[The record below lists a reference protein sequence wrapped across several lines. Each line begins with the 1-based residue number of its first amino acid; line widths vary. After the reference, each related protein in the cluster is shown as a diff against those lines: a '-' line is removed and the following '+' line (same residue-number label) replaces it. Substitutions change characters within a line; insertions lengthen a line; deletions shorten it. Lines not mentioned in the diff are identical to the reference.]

1 MTRRSKLSGSSH
13 SRVESR
19 RSERKAERLQDKS
32 DRRLFQRQQ
41 TQLRRQTERN
51 RYLNA
56 FKRAGIAFRTWW
68 LQLIGLLT
76 FVVRP
81 ITGNSQPQRSVR
93 RAKNADYTSHLPRV
107 MASRATELLEDRTLL
122 ATF

>member
-19 RSERKAERLQDKS
+19 RSERKAERLQAKS
-32 DRRLFQRQQ
+32 DRQLFQCQQ

-56 FKRAGIAFRTWW
+56 FRRTGIAFRTWW
-68 LQLIGLLT
+68 LKLIGLLT

-81 ITGNSQPQRSVR
+81 IVGKAQPRQSVR
-93 RAKNADYTSHLPRV
+93 RAKNADYTSHTPRM
-107 MASRATELLEDRTLL
+107 MASRSTDSSSSPGSR
-122 ATF
+122 